1 MRLNKSKLFFDLIRG
16 ASIMSRTTP
25 LAMGLALSFGASVNA
40 YATTIVYSDF
50 SSTAGL
56 QLNGNAAAAIDSGSR
71 NVLRVSPSTF
81 SQSGSAFSTSVVN
94 LDTDVSFS
102 TKFSF
107 NFNQPVNGGADG
119 LVFVVQTV
127 SNTAGGGGG
136 GIGYEGL
143 PNSVGVEFDNWDN
156 GGIDSNNDNH
166 VGIDLNGNV
175 NSVAINTSLP
185 VLLDSGTDLFSWI
198 DYNGVTDM
206 LEVRLNNIDF
216 RPASSLLSYVV
227 DLAAILGTPN
237 AYVGF
242 TSGTG
247 AAAANHDVISWE
259 FRDTFAPVDV
269 VPRDPNAV
277 PEPMSLLLMGVGLL
291 GIAAMRRRATNITNT
306 ASN

>member
-1 MRLNKSKLFFDLIRG
+1 
-16 ASIMSRTTP
+16 
-25 LAMGLALSFGASVNA
+25 MGLALGVSASMNTFA
-40 YATTIVYSDF
+40 ATISYSDF

-56 QLNGNAAAAIDSGSR
+56 QLNGDAAAATDSSSR
-71 NVLRVSPSTF
+71 NVLRVTPSTF
-81 SQSGSAFSTSVVN
+81 SQSGSAFSTSAVN
-94 LDTDVSFS
+94 LDSNVSFS

-143 PNSVGVEFDNWDN
+143 LNSVGVEFDNWNN
-156 GGIDSNNDNH
+156 GGVDSNNDNH

-185 VLLDSGTDLFSWI
+185 VVLDTGVDLFSWI
-198 DYNGVTDM
+198 DYNGVTDL
-206 LEVRLNNIDF
+206 LEVRLSNVDF

-227 DLAAILGTPN
+227 DLAAILGTTN

-247 AAAANHDVISWE
+247 DASGNHDVISWE

-269 VPRDPNAV
+269 VPDPNPV
-277 PEPMSLLLMGVGLL
+277 PEPMTLLLMGAGLL
-291 GIAAMRRRATNITNT
+291 GFAAIRKSRFR
-306 ASN
+306 